1 MNDTYLLSTILLNVL
16 LILSIIWSGAKLI
29 VKIGSMEENIT
40 SIKKTLGNGGYVG
53 IKQDIQEMKERCA
66 GEVADTQARLKAL
79 EKNQDK

>member
-1 MNDTYLLSTILLNVL
+1 
-16 LILSIIWSGAKLI
+16 
-29 VKIGSMEENIT
+29 MEENIT